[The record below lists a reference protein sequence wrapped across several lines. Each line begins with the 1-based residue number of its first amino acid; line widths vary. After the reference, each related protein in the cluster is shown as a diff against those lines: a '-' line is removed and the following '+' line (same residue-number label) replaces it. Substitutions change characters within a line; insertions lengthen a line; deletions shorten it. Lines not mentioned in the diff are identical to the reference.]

1 MLHLKVSD
9 VRVTKFTQLSAKAH
23 TISQKCYLLHTYK
36 HSSPIQVTA
45 CSLSDSAGLAAGD
58 LLVAVNGEDVQNLR
72 HKVTLWF

>member
-9 VRVTKFTQLSAKAH
+9 VRVTKFTQLSAKV
-23 TISQKCYLLHTYK
+23 QKYNLLQPSK
-36 HSSPIQVTA
+36 HSSPVQVTA

-72 HKVTLWF
+72 HKVPLWFWL

>member
-9 VRVTKFTQLSAKAH
+9 VRVTKFTQLSAKVH
-23 TISQKCYLLHTYK
+23 KYHLLHTSK
-36 HSSPIQVTA
+36 HSSPVQVTA

>member
-9 VRVTKFTQLSAKAH
+9 VRVTKFTQLSAKLTLYH
-23 TISQKCYLLHTYK
+23 KCYLL
-36 HSSPIQVTA
+36 QVTA

-72 HKVTLWF
+72 HKVTLRL